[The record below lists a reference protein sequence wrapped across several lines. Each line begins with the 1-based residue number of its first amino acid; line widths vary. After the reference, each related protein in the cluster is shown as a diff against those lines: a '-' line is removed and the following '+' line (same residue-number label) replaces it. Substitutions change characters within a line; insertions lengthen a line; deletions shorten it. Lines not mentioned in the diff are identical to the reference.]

1 MNSKL
6 NLHNNIT
13 TSKSAKTVKYKNA
26 FLSKPS
32 NGFTLIEILLY
43 IAIVPFILAS
53 AVGLFYFVTQS
64 QIKNQVINE
73 VNQQGEII
81 IDNINKSIQSSS
93 AINSPTQG
101 NVGPNLSLQNINPT
115 LNPTIY
121 NVSSNTLYLTQ
132 GTNLPQQ
139 MHNNKIQINNL
150 EFANL
155 SQPNTTGNISYTF
168 TLNYINS
175 SNKQS
180 YNYSKTFYGGSSLR
194 P

>member
-1 MNSKL
+1 MNNK
-6 NLHNNIT
+6 
-13 TSKSAKTVKYKNA
+13 
-26 FLSKPS
+26 
-32 NGFTLIEILLY
+32 GFTLIETLLY

-53 AVGLFYFVTQS
+53 AIGLFYFVTQS

-115 LNPTIY
+115 LNPTVY

-132 GTNLPQQ
+132 GANLPQP

-155 SQPNTTGNISYTF
+155 SRPNTTGNISYSF

-194 P
+194 LWNNKEQYF